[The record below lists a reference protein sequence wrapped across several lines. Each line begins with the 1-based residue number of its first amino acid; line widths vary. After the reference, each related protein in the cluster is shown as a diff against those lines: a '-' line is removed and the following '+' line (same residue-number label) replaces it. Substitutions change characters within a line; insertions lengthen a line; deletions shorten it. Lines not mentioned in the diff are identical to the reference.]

1 MTSDVIPDD
10 NNVMPTDEELVE
22 MICDEINE
30 TLLEDA
36 KLEAAEQEPRWLK
49 IDRPEYMD

>member
-1 MTSDVIPDD
+1 MTSDVISDS
-10 NNVMPTDEELVE
+10 MPTDEELIE
-22 MICDEINE
+22 LIYDDINE

-36 KLEAAEQEPRWLK
+36 ALEAAEHEPRWLK